1 MKNYFEKYSDEELIN
16 IVSQLDKKV
25 YPENSIIRKIT
36 KDIFNTENPIHF
48 LMIAVPLSK
57 ELAIRLNSVTPSSSS
72 RTMNW
77 LLFTAVSRRL
87 NPSLSLR
94 PNGTSPCCSPALPS
108 S

>member
-57 ELAIRLNSVTPSSSS
+57 ELAIRLNSVSPHIK
-72 RTMNW
+72 NKE
-77 LLFTAVSRRL
+77 VCCKCGKL
-87 NPSLSLR
+87 NPEQFR
-94 PNGTSPCCSPALPS
+94 ANKWYCFDCA
-108 S
+108 